1 MPTLFFLFN
10 KKTQKTPIHALLSPL
25 APTLLFDL
33 GAFGAIVFLATLS
46 GAYWFR
52 SGERIGGGMPRMVR
66 WPR

>member
-1 MPTLFFLFN
+1 MPTISFLFN
-10 KKTQKTPIHALLSPL
+10 KKTQKTRSNALLSPL

-33 GAFGAIVFLATLS
+33 CAFDAILFLATLL

-52 SGERIGGGMPRMVR
+52 SGERIGGGMPRIVR